1 MNVAEE
7 CLLANNLPRCVVVV
21 VVRWI
26 SLLFQEIKR
35 KVTQYELPLGI
46 SYTQLLTLILA
57 ISEEEVIV
65 SMGEK

>member
-7 CLLANNLPRCVVVV
+7 CLLANNLPRCVVV